1 MPVTVRPTRAE
12 ELQDVQKLIVGS
24 INDLTERHGFGVM
37 ASVRPASFQLF
48 SLRDD
53 PRGLWVAE
61 DDGEN
66 RRGSLQLGL

>member
-24 INDLTERHGFGVM
+24 INDLTERHGFGLM
-37 ASVRPASFQLF
+37 ACSSCKLPAFLSPGRSPWPLG
-48 SLRDD
+48 
-53 PRGLWVAE
+53 RGRRRR
-61 DDGEN
+61 N